1 MVVLVAPP
9 VVTACPPPAITALVT
24 CAGTGLR
31 RRGAARGLWRTD
43 AAPGSRLQE
52 AASKVT
58 SRRHRAGRCD
68 RARRQTSPS
77 WRHLATNSPPP
88 PQQLFTK
95 RDTFLNL
102 AKLVYIIAQSQYSN
116 FIKRQKSMV
125 YVWSKQDTLK
135 TFLFQ
140 YYLKK
145 FLTKSVFTT
154 GNWQLLPHPTLQGH
168 HTFE

>member
-88 PQQLFTK
+88 PQQLFN
-95 RDTFLNL
+95 RGDNFLNL
-102 AKLVYIIAQSQYSN
+102 AKLVYIIAQSKYSN
-116 FIKRQKSMV
+116 FIKRRQV
-125 YVWSKQDTLK
+125 YVWSKQATQKMLRPSALDLENLSFMSTM
-135 TFLFQ
+135 
-140 YYLKK
+140 
-145 FLTKSVFTT
+145 
-154 GNWQLLPHPTLQGH
+154 
-168 HTFE
+168 